1 MPQSHNSLFYSFFMT
16 LKNHFLLQLF
26 RRYYS
31 RLILVFVFNFF
42 SVLLTLLVFLMIE
55 PFCKLLFRGC
65 LDDLSP
71 ISSFFLNTFLPN
83 LNATN
88 LGSCVSLLVFC
99 AILVYFLKTSFAYL
113 AQWVMASVR
122 SNLLFDYRNRLYH
135 KLLRL
140 PLGFF
145 SNQKNGDM
153 ISRAISDTQEIE
165 HTSLSALKSFMT
177 DPVSIIFFIIFL
189 LMISPRLTL
198 YAVLLLPL
206 SFVLI
211 GYLTAAL
218 KRDART
224 AKNRLGSLVAHVEE
238 TLSGLRVVK
247 AFNAQSNAE
256 RLFFALNDQFTNTQI
271 KIYRRTDLAS
281 PLSEFLGVAVVMA
294 VLIIGGFMVLSQNQ
308 ALTAELFI
316 TYIALFTQIITPI
329 KDLSTAFSNYKR
341 GQASLER
348 INDILDADETI
359 KSPSNPAPLS
369 GFNDAISFEH
379 LSFAYDK
386 VEVLH
391 DIDFTIAKG
400 QVVAL
405 VGSSGSGK
413 STLADLLERFYDPNS
428 GSVKLDGID
437 IRNYDLEAY
446 RSLFSLVSQDVVL
459 FNDTL
464 YNNITMGLPAS
475 EDEVMKAVEVANI
488 KDFVFSLPDGLHYQ
502 LSDRGLNLS
511 GGQRQRIS
519 IARAVLRN
527 TPIII
532 LDEATSAMDTESEHL
547 VQQALDNVVKDRTVL
562 VIAHRLSTIQKAD
575 KIIVLDAGRVVE
587 QGTHAELV
595 NMGGIYNNLIKIQN
609 FN

>member
-1 MPQSHNSLFYSFFMT
+1 MT

-308 ALTAELFI
+308 DLTAELFI

-369 GFNDAISFEH
+369 GFNDSISFEH

>member
-1 MPQSHNSLFYSFFMT
+1 
-16 LKNHFLLQLF
+16 
-26 RRYYS
+26 
-31 RLILVFVFNFF
+31 
-42 SVLLTLLVFLMIE
+42 MIE
-55 PFCKLLFRGC
+55 PFCKLLFRGS

-71 ISSFFLNTFLPN
+71 ISTFFLNTFLPN

-224 AKNRLGSLVAHVEE
+224 AKIRLGSLVAHVEE

-256 RLFFALNDQFTNTQI
+256 CLFFALNDQFTNTQI

-308 ALTAELFI
+308 DLTAELFI

-359 KSPSNPAPLS
+359 KSPSNPIPLS
-369 GFNDAISFEH
+369 GFNDSIAFEH

-391 DIDFTIAKG
+391 DVDFTIAKG

-464 YNNITMGLPAS
+464 YNNITMGLQAS

-562 VIAHRLSTIQKAD
+562 VIAHRLSTIQNAD
-575 KIIVLDAGRVVE
+575 KIVVLDSGVIVE
-587 QGTHAELV
+587 QGTHSQLV
-595 NMGGIYNNLIKIQN
+595 EMNGIYNYLIKIQN

>member
-1 MPQSHNSLFYSFFMT
+1 
-16 LKNHFLLQLF
+16 
-26 RRYYS
+26 
-31 RLILVFVFNFF
+31 
-42 SVLLTLLVFLMIE
+42 MIE

-88 LGSCVSLLVFC
+88 LGSCFSLLVFC

-256 RLFFALNDQFTNTQI
+256 RLFFALNDQFTDTQI

-359 KSPSNPAPLS
+359 KSPSNPAPSS

-547 VQQALDNVVKDRTVL
+547 VQQALDNAVKDRTVL

>member
-1 MPQSHNSLFYSFFMT
+1 
-16 LKNHFLLQLF
+16 
-26 RRYYS
+26 
-31 RLILVFVFNFF
+31 
-42 SVLLTLLVFLMIE
+42 
-55 PFCKLLFRGC
+55 
-65 LDDLSP
+65 
-71 ISSFFLNTFLPN
+71 
-83 LNATN
+83 
-88 LGSCVSLLVFC
+88 
-99 AILVYFLKTSFAYL
+99 
-113 AQWVMASVR
+113 
-122 SNLLFDYRNRLYH
+122 
-135 KLLRL
+135 
-140 PLGFF
+140 
-145 SNQKNGDM
+145 M

-308 ALTAELFI
+308 DLTAELFI

-359 KSPSNPAPLS
+359 KSPSKPAPLS
-369 GFNDAISFEH
+369 G
-379 LSFAYDK
+379 
-386 VEVLH
+386 
-391 DIDFTIAKG
+391 
-400 QVVAL
+400 
-405 VGSSGSGK
+405 
-413 STLADLLERFYDPNS
+413 
-428 GSVKLDGID
+428 
-437 IRNYDLEAY
+437 
-446 RSLFSLVSQDVVL
+446 
-459 FNDTL
+459 
-464 YNNITMGLPAS
+464 
-475 EDEVMKAVEVANI
+475 
-488 KDFVFSLPDGLHYQ
+488 
-502 LSDRGLNLS
+502 
-511 GGQRQRIS
+511 
-519 IARAVLRN
+519 
-527 TPIII
+527 
-532 LDEATSAMDTESEHL
+532 
-547 VQQALDNVVKDRTVL
+547 
-562 VIAHRLSTIQKAD
+562 
-575 KIIVLDAGRVVE
+575 
-587 QGTHAELV
+587 
-595 NMGGIYNNLIKIQN
+595 
-609 FN
+609 

>member
-1 MPQSHNSLFYSFFMT
+1 MT

-88 LGSCVSLLVFC
+88 LGSCFSLLVFC

-308 ALTAELFI
+308 DLTAELFI

-369 GFNDAISFEH
+369 DFNDAISFEH

-459 FNDTL
+459 FNDSL